1 MMVKVTDRLISM
13 AKGNEGD
20 GRQKAEKCTG
30 TGKHKIKLVQ
40 GGVTSFIS
48 TLVGLT

>member
-30 TGKHKIKLVQ
+30 KHKIKLVQ